1 MPHQQPQLSATLHW
15 RPTPENGRLQ
25 ATRVA
30 EKERRTEHQNFKTSM
45 LMPSSDADGVCA
57 MSFTHEWDTR
67 DDFSDG
73 NYPRNQCSRGLKGT
87 NFWLI

>member
-1 MPHQQPQLSATLHW
+1 
-15 RPTPENGRLQ
+15 
-25 ATRVA
+25 
-30 EKERRTEHQNFKTSM
+30 M

-73 NYPRNQCSRGLKGT
+73 NYPRNQGSRGLKGT